1 MKRLFIILLVCIS
14 TLLVLNSCN
23 LSHECKAGEWTVQR
37 EATCVEE
44 GLKVKK
50 CIECGK
56 IMESEALP
64 LIDHDLGQLTYVE
77 QEGVTNC
84 LEKLYTK
91 NCKHCNYSEPYYNVL
106 SHNFSKTVV
115 HSTCTELGYDK
126 FTCKNCGW
134 VELSYH
140 KNLIA
145 HNYRDEYVSDEY
157 DHWHKCKMCDGPSK
171 KESHTEGD
179 DGNCTLC
186 GAKVLP
192 SPEVQYKLSDDGSYA
207 IVTGMIGNRTKV
219 KIARTYQGVP
229 VTHIGNNAFE
239 NNIVLTFVYLP
250 DTVTYIGN
258 RAFYSSSYLGG
269 ISGFE
274 NITYIGDE
282 AFYMCPELDL
292 TEMPAKLE
300 YIGARA
306 FHSCGDVT
314 FTHIPDS
321 VSYIGDGA
329 FYDCSRLQDV
339 TIGDG
344 VTHIG
349 KETFAFCNLLG
360 TVTLGKNV
368 ASIGEMA
375 FYSSGIKEIILSD
388 VITTIGKNAF
398 GTCQYITKIHVG
410 KSLVDFGDGSIANSG
425 KLKEITLSD
434 KNENFTLQNGILLSK
449 DGTQMVLVP
458 VGNISEN
465 FTIPDGVTSIGK
477 NAFTHCLSIK
487 QLTIPD
493 SVKVI
498 SEFAFYGCDHLET
511 VNMGSGVEEIHRA
524 AFSYCRA
531 LKSITLPSGLKFIG
545 NSAFADTNITTIVI
559 PDSVTTLEVFAFGSC
574 DQLASVTIGAGVID
588 IPKGCFA
595 YCFHLT
601 KIIIPDNVKSIG
613 ERAFDSCYDLVEVHI
628 GNGVISIG
636 EKAFYKCISLETV
649 VLGRNVTEVKTDA
662 FYDCRKLFRIFC
674 LGTEDDWSNIAISEG
689 NGEFTYAYRRFHYS
703 EEKPESAG
711 RYWYY
716 GDKGQILIWETE

>member
-1 MKRLFIILLVCIS
+1 MKKVLLSIFAFTLILFSL
-14 TLLVLNSCN
+14 TSCN
-23 LSHECKAGEWTVQR
+23 PFHKCVAGEWTVQR

-50 CIECGK
+50 CVECGK

-64 LIDHDLGQLTYVE
+64 LTDHDLGQLTYVE

-115 HSTCTELGYDK
+115 RSTCTELGYDK
-126 FTCKNCGW
+126 LTCKNCGW

-207 IVTGMIGNRTKV
+207 IVVRLTGARTKV
-219 KIARTYQGVP
+219 KVAAEYQGVP
-229 VTHIGNNAFE
+229 VTHIADSAFAYVSIL
-239 NNIVLTFVYLP
+239 NWVYLP
-250 DTVTYIGN
+250 DTITHIGKG
-258 RAFYSSSYLGG
+258 AFNTCSNLDG

-274 NITYIGDE
+274 NVKYIGDE
-282 AFYMCPELDL
+282 AFYMCHELDL
-292 TEMPAKLE
+292 TEIPANLE
-300 YIGARA
+300 YIGKNA
-306 FHSCGDVT
+306 FYYCTDAT

-321 VSYIGDGA
+321 VTYIGDGA
-329 FYDCSRLQDV
+329 FHTCGKLQDV

-375 FYSSGIKEIILSD
+375 FYYSGIKEIILSD

-434 KNENFTLQNGILLSK
+434 ENENFTLQNGILLSK

-477 NAFTHCLSIK
+477 NAFTNCLSIK

-498 SEFAFYGCDHLET
+498 SEFAFYGCDYLET

-559 PDSVTTLEVFAFGSC
+559 PDSVTTLEEFAFGSC
-574 DQLASVTIGAGVID
+574 DQLASVTIGAGVTD

-595 YCFHLT
+595 YCYYLT

-613 ERAFDSCYDLVEVHI
+613 ERAFDSCYDLVKVHI

-636 EKAFYKCISLETV
+636 EKAFYECSSLTTV
-649 VLGRNVTEVKTDA
+649 VLGKSLTEVKNDA
-662 FYDCRKLFRIFC
+662 FYNCKKLYRIFC
-674 LGTEDDWSNIAISEG
+674 LGTDEDWKNIVIDNG
-689 NGEFTYAYRRFHYS
+689 NTEFTYAYRRFHYS
-703 EEKPESAG
+703 EEKPESEG
-711 RYWYY
+711 RYWHYDED
-716 GDKGQILIWETE
+716 GNIVIWEQ